1 MNETVFNKEFFQKLE
16 LLSLNITPTLTT
28 GSSGSRKSK
37 AKGMSVEFSDY
48 KDYVAGDDFRR
59 IDWNAYGRFRKLYIK
74 LFVEEKQAIFRI
86 FIDCSQSMSYGE
98 HKKSTSALQVAAAL
112 SYISTKSLDKTFIHP
127 INTLESVPPISISSK
142 NNFINCIDYLSSLDF
157 NGKSS
162 LYDEIRNFRFNG
174 PGVSV
179 IISDLFIQDDLDKIL
194 KYLRYNKQKVILIHT
209 LCQEEMHPKI
219 DGRLKLIDSETGLEK
234 NIYITPTLLKQYKNS
249 LDKYMKVIHNYCTK
263 YESQYILFPSD
274 SPIEKIFYDLGKFK

>member
-1 MNETVFNKEFFQKLE
+1 MNETIFNKDFFQKLE

-74 LFVEEKQAIFRI
+74 LFMEEKQAVFRI
-86 FIDCSQSMSYGE
+86 FIDCSKSMSYGK
-98 HKKSTSALQVAAAL
+98 HNKSTLALQVAAAF
-112 SYISTKSLDKTFIHP
+112 SYITTKGLDKTFIHP
-127 INTLESVPPISISSK
+127 INTLESVRPISISSK
-142 NNFINCIDYLSSLDF
+142 NNFINCIDYLSSLKFDG
-157 NGKSS
+157 NNS
-162 LYDEIRNFRFNG
+162 LYKEIKNFRFNG

-179 IISDLFIQDDLDKIL
+179 IISDLFIKDDLDKIL

-209 LCQEEMHPKI
+209 LCREELSPKI

-234 NIYITPTLLKQYKNS
+234 NIYVTPTLLKQYKNS
-249 LDKYMKVIHNYCTK
+249 LDNYLKVIHNSCTK
-263 YESQYILFPSD
+263 YESQYILSPSD
-274 SPIEKIFYDLGKFK
+274 SPIEKIFYDM